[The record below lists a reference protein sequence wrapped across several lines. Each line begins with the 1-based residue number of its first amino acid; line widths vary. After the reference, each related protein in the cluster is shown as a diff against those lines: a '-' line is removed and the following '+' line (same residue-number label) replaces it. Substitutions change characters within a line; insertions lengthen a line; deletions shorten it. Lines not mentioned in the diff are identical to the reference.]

1 VNAYVKVYYWGF
13 PWDRWLRTRVG
24 MASGLAY
31 AEHIPEMEVRD
42 QARRGRGTWKLLNYL
57 DPTVD
62 FRLGDVIPARALR
75 DTYLGIGVSHRSGM
89 FGKSRMFGD
98 VNGGSNY
105 IYLYAE
111 TTF

>member
-1 VNAYVKVYYWGF
+1 
-13 PWDRWLRTRVG
+13 

-75 DTYLGIGVSHRSGM
+75 DTYLGVGVSHRSGM
-89 FGKSRMFGD
+89 FGKSRLFGD
-98 VNGGSNY
+98 VNGGSNF
-105 IYLYAE
+105 IYTYVE